1 MSWLDVKKEMTEE
14 KGLDPAIADQIGEY
28 VKLKGQ
34 YDDLPSLQD
43 NLLHLQSFLW
53 ATLSWSGSEDLL
65 KKLAQDP
72 KLVNNKAAKEG
83 LEDMKLL
90 FDYSNVF
97 GITSRVSLTS
107 HVDVNAWTCQELLG
121 NNHWPLPCGLQ
132 WSKKISLD
140 LSLARGLDYYTGVI
154 YEAVVEGSAPPAQ
167 TSANSAEG
175 STKVSKA
182 KNADQDG
189 EEEIDENQV
198 GVGSIAAGGRY
209 DNLVGMFSSGK
220 DKIPCV
226 GISFG
231 VERIF
236 SILQSKANENGV
248 ENRRGKEVDVYVMS
262 VGDGLLAER
271 MAVCKELW
279 QAGLSVSQP
288 SLSSHCL
295 TTRVWCWFCVA
306 PGFCALVCLWR
317 LLGGTN

>member
-1 MSWLDVKKEMTEE
+1 M
-14 KGLDPAIADQIGEY
+14 
-28 VKLKGQ
+28 
-34 YDDLPSLQD
+34 
-43 NLLHLQSFLW
+43 
-53 ATLSWSGSEDLL
+53 
-65 KKLAQDP
+65 
-72 KLVNNKAAKEG
+72 
-83 LEDMKLL
+83 
-90 FDYSNVF
+90 
-97 GITSRVSLTS
+97 
-107 HVDVNAWTCQELLG
+107 
-121 NNHWPLPCGLQ
+121 
-132 WSKKISLD
+132 
-140 LSLARGLDYYTGVI
+140 ARGLDYYTGVI

-295 TTRVWCWFCVA
+295 TTRV
-306 PGFCALVCLWR
+306 
-317 LLGGTN
+317 